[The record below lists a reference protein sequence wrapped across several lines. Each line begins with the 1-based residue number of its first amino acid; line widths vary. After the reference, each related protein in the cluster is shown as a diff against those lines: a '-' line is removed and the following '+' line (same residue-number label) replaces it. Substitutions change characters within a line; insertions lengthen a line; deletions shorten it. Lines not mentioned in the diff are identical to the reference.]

1 MGRTVSDATAL
12 RRVKA
17 ELAQWIKD
25 CGAMRVERDAFR
37 SRATKAEQESAEW
50 KARFDIL
57 LRRDSASLNQGE

>member
-12 RRVKA
+12 RKVKS
-17 ELAQWIKD
+17 ELTQWIKD

-37 SRATKAEQESAEW
+37 ARATKAEQETAEW

-57 LRRDSASLNQGE
+57 LRRDGISA